1 MRFTDNTKRG
11 GFLKTFRYILGSLL
25 IAGLAFAAAK
35 PQKGGED
42 EKALMKSCPIGR
54 SHFTRKVGPG
64 VRPQRCRLNRLTE
77 GNLYLAEVFN
87 GRVQKLRPKA
97 GAERARLVA
106 QTTHSLTR

>member
-1 MRFTDNTKRG
+1 M
-11 GFLKTFRYILGSLL
+11 KTFSYILGSLL
-25 IAGLAFAAAK
+25 IAGLAFAAAA

-42 EKALMKSCPIGR
+42 E
-54 SHFTRKVGPG
+54 TGPYE
-64 VRPQRCRLNRLTE
+64 VRPQLAAGGLWGVHQVSVDSE